1 MYDIVCFLRG
11 SCHFCIRRR
20 IRYRIRRR
28 MSNIRY
34 RMSKIQYRIS
44 NIRYRIRHRI
54 KCAISYVFVA
64 GSCHFYI
71 RRRIRYR
78 IKKYDVVYDMQLL
91 VAIIRYRTYISYA
104 SSLLY
109 DIVRQNRKKHTILQY
124 DVACDFPMVLPYDVA
139 CDFSTRTWTG
149 VCGGSHWP
157 CPWSADRSCLMIL
170 GPPRWSVL
178 HCDSPDA
185 LSLSLACATAN
196 MSGDSL
202 VQAKM
207 GISS

>member
-1 MYDIVCFLRG
+1 MYDIVCFFAG

-78 IKKYDVVYDMQLL
+78 IKKYDVVYDIVLKKNSRFYYTISYNNIVCL
-91 VAIIRYRTYISYA
+91 VAIIRYRTSK
-104 SSLLY
+104 SQKTY
-109 DIVRQNRKKHTILQY
+109 DVIVRCRMRFFYKYLGWRLQR
-124 DVACDFPMVLPYDVA
+124 VALAMPLERPQVLPHDPRPSPMV
-139 CDFSTRTWTG
+139 C
-149 VCGGSHWP
+149 
-157 CPWSADRSCLMIL
+157 
-170 GPPRWSVL
+170 
-178 HCDSPDA
+178 
-185 LSLSLACATAN
+185 TA
-196 MSGDSL
+196 S
-202 VQAKM
+202 
-207 GISS
+207 

>member
-1 MYDIVCFLRG
+1 MSNMLFRIRHRMSITEYRYRIRYRMSNIRCRIFDTPISYIKKYTTSYTITCIRHTISYTTSYKMYDIVCFFAG

-109 DIVRQNRKKHTILQY
+109 DIARQNRKKHT
-124 DVACDFPMVLPYDVA
+124 M
-139 CDFSTRTWTG
+139 
-149 VCGGSHWP
+149 
-157 CPWSADRSCLMIL
+157 
-170 GPPRWSVL
+170 
-178 HCDSPDA
+178 
-185 LSLSLACATAN
+185 
-196 MSGDSL
+196 
-202 VQAKM
+202 
-207 GISS
+207 